1 MADTAEVDTDVIKAT
16 VRGFIVDNFLFGT
29 EDESLTDDASF
40 LETGIIDSTGI
51 LELISFVEKTFEIT
65 IADDEMLPENLDSLD
80 RISAFVL
87 RKRGEHERT

>member
-29 EDESLTDDASF
+29 EDGSLTDDASF

-51 LELISFVEKTFEIT
+51 LELITFVEKTFEIT

-80 RISAFVL
+80 QISAFVL
-87 RKRGEHERT
+87 RKRGGT

>member
-51 LELISFVEKTFEIT
+51 LELITFVEKTFEIT

-80 RISAFVL
+80 QISAFVL
-87 RKRGEHERT
+87 RKRGGT

>member
-29 EDESLTDDASF
+29 EDESLSDDASF

-51 LELISFVEKTFEIT
+51 LELISFVEKTYEIT

-87 RKRGEHERT
+87 RKREGT